1 MRSCLLTTLFIFS
14 SFSNQDV
21 LNNKPHPEIYLKC
34 LIDIGCKPNETL
46 IFEDSSHG
54 VMAAQDSG
62 CHLFTVKNLSD
73 ISYNNIYILIGEN
86 ITVSKVEKIFLKF
99 KNSKNSNLNVLI
111 VVILKMVFYLGI
123 LISLK

>member
-1 MRSCLLTTLFIFS
+1 M
-14 SFSNQDV
+14 V
-21 LNNKPHPEIYLKC
+21 NNKPHPEIYLKC

-73 ISYNNIYILIGEN
+73 ISYNNISN
-86 ITVSKVEKIFLKF
+86 FMKNLK
-99 KNSKNSNLNVLI
+99 KDKKQASNSNYWSDPNLNKICLYVTEFVRI
-111 VVILKMVFYLGI
+111 ILKNIIKIYENKRTYF
-123 LISLK
+123 